1 MGTDSATDP
10 GREWLLNTAPEIFLG
25 PQGIMR
31 YTNSAQNHSIACYF
45 WPAHGK
51 AKAVIHVIHGHGAY
65 LAYDYLKIQVR

>member
-1 MGTDSATDP
+1 
-10 GREWLLNTAPEIFLG
+10 
-25 PQGIMR
+25 MR

-65 LAYDYLKIQVR
+65 VAYDFLKIQVR